1 MGHLVTRDFNVKPE
15 SKFGLCLM
23 EIRKDFLP
31 LSRPS
36 IGEKEIE
43 KVVSCLKSGW
53 ITTGPLCKAFEEKFC
68 ELTGATYAL
77 SLSSGTAGMHL
88 LLLGLDIKRGDEII
102 TPSMTF
108 ASTLN
113 MIALLGAKPIF
124 VDIHYDTLNIN
135 ADLIE
140 GKITEKTKAIVP
152 VHFAGAPV
160 DLDKILAI
168 AKKYDLSVIEDAAH
182 GLGAYYKGVH
192 VGGRGRMAIFS
203 FHPIK
208 NITTGEGGMITHGDD
223 HLESRLKLL
232 RFHGIERDA
241 WKRYGKGGNPEYD
254 IKTPGFK
261 YNLTDIQAALGLA
274 QLSRLEEL
282 NSRRRQLADLYRR
295 GLERVEGLQLPGVP
309 AYPHTHA
316 WHLFVVKVT
325 SMEREHFMQRLS
337 EYNIGYGIHFPAGHR
352 LSYIQK
358 RYRIKKGELKETER
372 ASAKLLSLPLF
383 PDMKEEDV
391 SYVCEAVREILT

>member
-15 SKFGLCLM
+15 SQFGLCLM

-113 MIALLGAKPIF
+113 MIALLGAKPVF

-160 DLDKILAI
+160 DMDKILAI

-182 GLGAYYKGVH
+182 GLGTYYKGVH
-192 VGGRGRMAIFS
+192 VGGWGRMAIFS

-282 NSRRRQLADLYRR
+282 NSRRRQMADLYRR

-309 AYPHTHA
+309 VYPHTHA

-325 SMEREHFMQRLS
+325 SM
-337 EYNIGYGIHFPAGHR
+337 
-352 LSYIQK
+352 
-358 RYRIKKGELKETER
+358 
-372 ASAKLLSLPLF
+372 
-383 PDMKEEDV
+383 
-391 SYVCEAVREILT
+391 

>member
-1 MGHLVTRDFNVKPE
+1 
-15 SKFGLCLM
+15 M

-43 KVVSCLKSGW
+43 GVVSCLKSGW

-68 ELTGATYAL
+68 ELTGASHAL
-77 SLSSGTAGMHL
+77 SISSGTAGMHL
-88 LLLGLDIKRGDEII
+88 MLLSLGIKRGDEII
-102 TPSMTF
+102 TPAMTF

-113 MIALLGAKPIF
+113 MVTLCGAKPVF

-140 GKITEKTKAIVP
+140 EKITERTKGIIP

-160 DLDKILAI
+160 DMDKMLVI
-168 AKKYDLSVIEDAAH
+168 AKKYDLFIIEDAAH
-182 GLGAYYKGVH
+182 SLGTYYKGVH
-192 VGGRGRMAIFS
+192 VGGWGQIAIFS

-208 NITTGEGGMITHGDD
+208 NITTGEGGMITHNDD
-223 HLESRLKLL
+223 YLESRLRLL

-241 WKRYGKGGNPEYD
+241 WKRYGKGGNPDYD

-282 NSRRRQLADLYRR
+282 NSRRRHLAALYRN
-295 GLERVEGLQLPGVP
+295 GLEGVEGLELPGVP
-309 AYPHTHA
+309 DYTHTHA
-316 WHLFVVKVT
+316 WHLFIIKVT
-325 SMEREHFMQRLS
+325 SMDRERFMQKLS
-337 EYNIGYGIHFPAGHR
+337 EYQIGYGIHFPAGHR

-358 RYRIKKGELKETER
+358 RYKIKKGELKETER
-372 ASAKLLSLPLF
+372 ANTRLVSLPLF

>member
-1 MGHLVTRDFNVKPE
+1 
-15 SKFGLCLM
+15 M
-23 EIRKDFLP
+23 EMRKDFLP

-36 IGEKEIE
+36 ISERETE

-68 ELTGATYAL
+68 ELTGASYAL

-88 LLLGLDIKRGDEII
+88 TLLGLNIKRGDEII

-113 MIALLGAKPIF
+113 MVTLLGAKPVF

-135 ADLIE
+135 TDLIE
-140 GKITEKTKAIVP
+140 GKITEKTRAIVP

-160 DLDKILAI
+160 DMDKILGI
-168 AKKYDLSVIEDAAH
+168 AKKNDLLVIEDAAH
-182 GLGAYYKGVH
+182 GLGTYYKGVH
-192 VGGRGRMAIFS
+192 VGGRGQIAIFS

-208 NITTGEGGMITHGDD
+208 NITTGEGGMITHSDD

-295 GLERVEGLQLPGVP
+295 RLEGVEGLELPGVP
-309 AYPHTHA
+309 AYPHIHS
-316 WHLFVVKVT
+316 WHLFVIKVT
-325 SMEREHFMQRLS
+325 SMERERFMQQLS
-337 EYNIGYGIHFPAGHR
+337 EYNIGYGIHFPAGHC
-352 LSYIQK
+352 LSYIRE
-358 RYRIKKGELKETER
+358 RYKIKKGELKETER
-372 ASAKLLSLPLF
+372 ASANLLSLPLF
-383 PDMKEEDV
+383 PDMKEDDV
-391 SYVCEAVREILT
+391 SYVSEAVREILT